1 MSHRARSFATDP
13 RAHLHHRLRRGER
26 GSAYL
31 VALLALVVLTIIGL
45 SLTLVTQTEMQVG
58 AVERT
63 VKRVFYAADSGIS
76 EATARALTDAD
87 YASHTFEIAEP
98 DANPLIS
105 PRHVVEVSPFYPLL
119 DAPCNLC
126 EINNLGLYSTNAY
139 RAINH
144 AVTSTATRVGGANAD
159 PLGRK
164 TLSTMLEVQPWQST
178 PAAYLVIDDADELAK
193 IRF

>member
-1 MSHRARSFATDP
+1 MTHRSRNPTSVQP
-13 RAHLHHRLRRGER
+13 QIEHHHRGES

-58 AVERT
+58 SVERT
-63 VKRVFYAADSGIS
+63 VKRVFYAADAGIS

-87 YASHTFEIAEP
+87 YKAHTFETSEP
-98 DANPLIS
+98 DANPLLNQRES
-105 PRHVVEVSPFYPLL
+105 VDVSPFYPIL

-144 AVTSTATRVGGANAD
+144 AVSGTATRLATTNND
-159 PLGRK
+159 PFGRK
-164 TLSTMLEVQPWQST
+164 TLSTMVEVQPWQST
-178 PAAYLVIDDADELAK
+178 PEAYLVIDSPDELAK
-193 IRF
+193 IKF

>member
-1 MSHRARSFATDP
+1 MTHRRRSSTSDQPAPD
-13 RAHLHHRLRRGER
+13 RRSER

-45 SLTLVTQTEMQVG
+45 SLTIVTQTEMQVG
-58 AVERT
+58 SVERT
-63 VKRVFYAADSGIS
+63 VKRVFYAADSGIA

-87 YASHTFEIAEP
+87 YQAHSFESVEP
-98 DANPLIS
+98 DANPLLNQ
-105 PRHVVEVSPFYPLL
+105 RQRVDVSPFYPIL

-144 AVTSTATRVGGANAD
+144 AVTGTATRVATANDD

-164 TLSTMLEVQPWQST
+164 TLSTMVEVQPWQST
-178 PAAYLVIDDADELAK
+178 PAAYTAIDDPDELAK
-193 IRF
+193 IKF